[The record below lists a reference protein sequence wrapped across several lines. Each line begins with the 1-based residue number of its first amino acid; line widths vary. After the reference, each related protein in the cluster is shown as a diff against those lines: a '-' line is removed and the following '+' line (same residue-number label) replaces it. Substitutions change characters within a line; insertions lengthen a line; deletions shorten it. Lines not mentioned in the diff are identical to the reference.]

1 MEGPTVSFSRHRSGL
16 GLWQC
21 TNYVLPD
28 ASLSST
34 TAMLASYFTEF
45 TEKKPSL
52 IKARV
57 EVSE

>member
-1 MEGPTVSFSRHRSGL
+1 MESPAVSFARHRSGL

-28 ASLSST
+28 ATLSST
-34 TAMLASYFTEF
+34 TAMMASYSADF

-52 IKARV
+52 VKARV